1 MCKLRAPVIKY
12 TFVFDRIDF
21 NFQAVESTN
30 TVAFFERKTFAVHR
44 RHNSA
49 LSQAQPKCDSIK
61 WYVRFCSVLWMGT
74 TTTLNEVPFIL
85 RHIDNVVRA
94 KCLTVCSYQ
103 YHYTFT
109 DTQTKPTWR
118 QQHSRLGTN
127 TLTSNR
133 TNTIIRSDMFDTPI
147 YVCACGLVCVLP
159 TMMLNNDLF
168 GIRCSAFNI
177 LTVSI

>member
-1 MCKLRAPVIKY
+1 M
-12 TFVFDRIDF
+12 FG
-21 NFQAVESTN
+21 
-30 TVAFFERKTFAVHR
+30 
-44 RHNSA
+44 
-49 LSQAQPKCDSIK
+49 
-61 WYVRFCSVLWMGT
+61 SVLWMGT